1 MSNWKLKAAPKL
13 IFPPKL
19 ILPLA
24 RDFSRSTW
32 KRLTWKHF
40 IAQSHSKCTCI
51 RATWFECSPLWMSP
65 ASVYV
70 LQMIMCG
77 CALSQPCCSTQC
89 NVLLLACLALN
100 SAYIES
106 MMTTVMLEV
115 WLLLLTLDLNED
127 VHFVPDDLLL
137 SLPAGGD
144 HQSLPIHLAVH
155 SQWMH
160 MTHNETTID

>member
-1 MSNWKLKAAPKL
+1 MPTKLKYAYFSWFFQEHMKKAHLKA
-13 IFPPKL
+13 
-19 ILPLA
+19 IL
-24 RDFSRSTW
+24 W
-32 KRLTWKHF
+32 HF
-40 IAQSHSKCTCI
+40 IVQRHSKCTCI

-65 ASVYV
+65 APVYV

-77 CALSQPCCSTQC
+77 ALSQPCCSTQC

-127 VHFVPDDLLL
+127 VHLVPGDLLL

-144 HQSLPIHLAVH
+144 HQILRIHLAVH

-160 MTHNETTID
+160 MTHNEATID